1 MVSVLCNLKTYI
13 VAYATNTWETSMG
26 PVLVWKFIRVVFF
39 HCNILKEVAAFTKC
53 TDDATQKPIFLFYFL
68 ALVTSLAIMFMFQ
81 VVLFWM
87 S

>member
-26 PVLVWKFIRVVFF
+26 LLVGKFIRMGFF
-39 HCNILKEVAAFTKC
+39 HCNILKEVAAFTNC